1 MHINNKENIIRILTM
16 IKIKNFLIRKNIKI
30 SVKRYAIEA
39 LGAMS
44 LGLFSSLII
53 GLIIKV
59 IGDYSHIPIITE
71 VGLKA
76 MSVVG
81 AAIGISV
88 AYGLQ
93 APPLVLFSSA
103 AVGMAGNE
111 FGSIAGAFVSS
122 VIGAEFG
129 KMISKETKVDIIV
142 TPLFTIVIGVVIAKL
157 IGPYVNYLMIFI
169 GNVIMYAT
177 DLLPIPMGIIV
188 SVVMGM
194 VLTLP
199 ISSAALAIMLNISGL
214 AAGAATIGCSC
225 QMIGFAVCSLK
236 ENGIG
241 GLVSQGLGTS
251 MLQMPNIVKNPKIWI
266 PPTLASA
273 ILGPIGTTV
282 LKMEN
287 IASGAGMGTSGL
299 VGQVGTIEAMGASSD
314 VFIKIALLHFIL
326 PAVLSLI
333 ISEIMYK
340 KGFIKKGDMKLDA

>member
-287 IASGAGMGTSGL
+287 IASGAGMGTSCL

>member
-1 MHINNKENIIRILTM
+1 M

>member
-1 MHINNKENIIRILTM
+1 M

-299 VGQVGTIEAMGASSD
+299 VGQVGTIETMGASSD

>member
-1 MHINNKENIIRILTM
+1 M

-93 APPLVLFSSA
+93 VPPLVLFSSA

-299 VGQVGTIEAMGASSD
+299 VGQVGTIEAMGVSSD

>member
-1 MHINNKENIIRILTM
+1 M

-214 AAGAATIGCSC
+214 AAGTATIGCSC

-251 MLQMPNIVKNPKIWI
+251 MLQMHNIVKNPKIWI

-287 IASGAGMGTSGL
+287 IASSAGMGTSGL

>member
-1 MHINNKENIIRILTM
+1 M

-59 IGDYSHIPIITE
+59 IGDYSHISIITE

-93 APPLVLFSSA
+93 APPLVLFSST

-299 VGQVGTIEAMGASSD
+299 VGQVGTIETMGASSD

>member
-1 MHINNKENIIRILTM
+1 M
-16 IKIKNFLIRKNIKI
+16 IKIKNFFIRKNIKI

>member
-1 MHINNKENIIRILTM
+1 M

-157 IGPYVNYLMIFI
+157 IGHYVNYLMIFI

>member
-1 MHINNKENIIRILTM
+1 M

-299 VGQVGTIEAMGASSD
+299 VGQVGTIQAMGASSD